1 MAFPNSITM
10 YNIVDNNTNE
20 TIYVSEYESNV
31 MKKKAQLESE
41 GFDIKIETWEY
52 ENPCND

>member
-1 MAFPNSITM
+1 MAFPNSIKM

-31 MKKKAQLESE
+31 IKKKAQLESE
-41 GFDIKIETWEY
+41 GFDVKIETWEY